1 MQRKYRLMRE
11 DAYRE
16 GLETFDEL
24 AREASFRDFVCLYI
38 AEGSKRE
45 RNSVGICNSD
55 PAVLE
60 LSTRWIRQ
68 MTDKELEFSI
78 QYHADQDTA
87 ELRRF
92 WGQVLEI
99 DTDRIRLQR
108 KSNSSQLRGRQWRC
122 RYGVLTVRAHDTVL
136 RQRMQ
141 AWMHLL
147 RASWR

>member
-1 MQRKYRLMRE
+1 MRAVAWRGVETAAAAIARDQRRRPAMRGQRGRR
-11 DAYRE
+11 AVPRA
-16 GLETFDEL
+16 GG
-24 AREASFRDFVCLYI
+24 RAS
-38 AEGSKRE
+38 S
-45 RNSVGICNSD
+45 
-55 PAVLE
+55 
-60 LSTRWIRQ
+60 LSTRWIRHL
-68 MTDKELEFSI
+68 TDKELEFSI
-78 QYHADQDTA
+78 QYHADQGTA

>member
-1 MQRKYRLMRE
+1 MQRKYRLMRV

-78 QYHADQDTA
+78 QYHADQGTA